1 MNLSSDILALSS
13 LLASLATLGGVIVQL
28 INSFRNTRKIDA
40 THDIAVSTFNA
51 TQRVYVPP
59 RTPKDE

>member
-1 MNLSSDILALSS
+1 MMISNDILAISALVT
-13 LLASLATLGGVIVQL
+13 SLATFLGVVLQL

-51 TQRVYVPP
+51 TQRVYVAPP
-59 RTPKDE
+59 KERI